1 MKYDPSGPRGL
12 LVIAMIQMTNRDDS
26 QFPEHSDCPLCI
38 QDWDKSSVNL
48 GVLLRGLAYLWIF
61 MGRCLHSP
69 AWLAWAGCSDLS
81 PPILTCFYH
90 ILNDWKIFARH
101 LESRL
106 HTTFTFRKLH
116 TSEIESKE
124 THQRNAPCCLFS
136 LRWETWCNM

>member
-1 MKYDPSGPRGL
+1 MISNLRHHATAQLSALRTILLPWPWVQHSLNTKRGRAWIWRWSDL
-12 LVIAMIQMTNRDDS
+12 CKNIGMFAS
-26 QFPEHSDCPLCI
+26 QTD
-38 QDWDKSSVNL
+38 NN
-48 GVLLRGLAYLWIF
+48 
-61 MGRCLHSP
+61 
-69 AWLAWAGCSDLS
+69 WLAGAGCSDLS

-136 LRWETWCNM
+136 LSWES